1 MSELKPANCCIC
13 GRIVDTREQV
23 DGGDAFGCELA
34 DGRWTCSPDCYD
46 TTTGERRRSPSISE
60 GEIEAALRETLVG
73 GRIEVLLDALEG
85 GPNNISGGLVA
96 VTIHP
101 TFATKAAKAIRD
113 LIGVTRSLEAS
124 SKARATTEVEVKAL
138 EWTEQSQHWHRASSA
153 LGVYSIT
160 EYSGMRRSGFKL
172 KYGGG
177 FTSYFDDMPSAK
189 AAAQLDYA
197 TRIRSALMG
206 GE

>member
-46 TTTGERRRSPSISE
+46 TATGERRPSPSISE
-60 GEIEAALRETLVG
+60 GEVEAAQEAYALAMGQLNMHPEAPIASMPHPMRA
-73 GRIEVLLDALEG
+73 ALE
-85 GPNNISGGLVA
+85 
-96 VTIHP
+96 
-101 TFATKAAKAIRD
+101 AA
-113 LIGVTRSLEAS
+113 
-124 SKARATTEVEVKAL
+124 SKARATTDVEVKAL
-138 EWTEQSQHWHRASSA
+138 EWRELTDDRGDGTREPNGDWEAETP
-153 LGVYSIT
+153 LGIYSIEMIPVGDT
-160 EYSGMRRSGFKL
+160 LTVWGLTYGIGIDYIGGDHYS
-172 KYGGG
+172 
-177 FTSYFDDMPSAK
+177 PNEAK

-197 TRIRSALMG
+197 TRIRSALVG